1 MPAGRLASVFLYN
14 SEYLLIVIGLSANG
28 VLLEKLSSYSCT
40 FSRHG
45 RAETSFTLLI
55 WLNENVGFHPAFSRH
70 GRVETSFT
78 LLIWLDENVLF
89 LVSAVFFCR
98 IDVKEHACHDK

>member
-55 WLNENVGFHPAFSRH
+55 WL
-70 GRVETSFT
+70 
-78 LLIWLDENVLF
+78 DENVLF

>member
-45 RAETSFTLLI
+45 RAETSFPQPI
-55 WLNENVGFHPAFSRH
+55 WFNENVGFHPAFFSSWQ
-70 GRVETSFT
+70 T
-78 LLIWLDENVLF
+78 
-89 LVSAVFFCR
+89 
-98 IDVKEHACHDK
+98 

>member
-45 RAETSFTLLI
+45 RAETGFTLPI
-55 WLNENVGFHPAFSRH
+55 WLNENVQKKKEDAIFD
-70 GRVETSFT
+70 T
-78 LLIWLDENVLF
+78 L
-89 LVSAVFFCR
+89 
-98 IDVKEHACHDK
+98 